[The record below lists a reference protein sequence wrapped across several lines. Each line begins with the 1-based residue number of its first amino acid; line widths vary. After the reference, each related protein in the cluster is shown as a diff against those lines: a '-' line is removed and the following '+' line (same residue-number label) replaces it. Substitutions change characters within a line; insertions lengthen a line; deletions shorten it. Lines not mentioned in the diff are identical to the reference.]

1 LHFGRIPFHFALQ
14 GGHIQA
20 MKIISD
26 AHINGA
32 LRQDAT
38 RARLEQ
44 PLAPFSFLD
53 MIDSKGRNCLQLANS
68 LEEPDKVLALAEKFH
83 GMRRAMEEM
92 KAKID
97 AYREAS
103 TSAPPPAKPEI
114 SRGTGASTSAPPPA
128 TATSRGIGWT
138 LLRAMRNRRARSPDK
153 TPDSSF
159 VKETPKR
166 WSSSFSQLASSF
178 RKSKSRTV
186 ADASSFVRRL
196 KGVAAEGSR
205 HGMNLFSALGS
216 TLSTSSATTSR
227 ADMAKEGLS
236 STCSSEDGS
245 LNVGDECEAEA
256 SLSA

>member
-1 LHFGRIPFHFALQ
+1 MGRGGRPTSAACAAHESRNHLEGIFLCEPLRRELGSDALS
-14 GGHIQA
+14 GA
-20 MKIISD
+20 MKQVW
-26 AHINGA
+26 AVLG
-32 LRQDAT
+32 LR
-38 RARLEQ
+38 
-44 PLAPFSFLD
+44 
-53 MIDSKGRNCLQLANS
+53 
-68 LEEPDKVLALAEKFH
+68 
-83 GMRRAMEEM
+83 
-92 KAKID
+92 
-97 AYREAS
+97 REVC
-103 TSAPPPAKPEI
+103 
-114 SRGTGASTSAPPPA
+114 
-128 TATSRGIGWT
+128 
-138 LLRAMRNRRARSPDK
+138 PDK

-216 TLSTSSATTSR
+216 TLATSSATTSR

-256 SLSA
+256 ALSA